1 MFEGYFHSGA
11 ASIRQRQQDLAI
23 IVLSMTG
30 RVLHANRTACGLACL
45 SWSDSGEVAGDSR
58 ALSVPPLL
66 QEFARRVSIELE
78 KRIAADEWTHF
89 ELKQIMR
96 AADRVYL
103 LRGFGLPD
111 ILRRQQSRILV
122 VLQPIADQSPA

>member
-1 MFEGYFHSGA
+1 MFEGYFQPGA
-11 ASIRQRQQDLAI
+11 ASIHQRQQDLAV

-30 RVLHANRTACGLACL
+30 RVLHANRTACDLACL
-45 SWSDSGEVAGDSR
+45 SWSDSSQGARDSR

-66 QEFARRVSIELE
+66 QEFAQRVSVELE
-78 KRIAADEWTHF
+78 NRIAADEWTHF
-89 ELKQIMR
+89 EMKEILR
-96 AADRVYL
+96 AADRLFL

-122 VLQPIADQSPA
+122 LLQPITGQSSA

>member
-11 ASIRQRQQDLAI
+11 ASIRQTQQDCAI

-30 RVLHANRTACGLACL
+30 RVLHANRKACGLACL
-45 SWSDSGEVAGDSR
+45 SWSDSGEVAGDSGV
-58 ALSVPPLL
+58 LSVPPLL
-66 QEFARRVSIELE
+66 QEFARRMSVELE
-78 KRIAADEWTHF
+78 NRIAADEWTHF
-89 ELKQIMR
+89 ELRQIMR